1 MTRATYEQGD
11 ALDFLRGFPD
21 GAVNLVLTDP
31 PYSARTHKGARS
43 LRAPD
48 APGESAS
55 RLTAGIAFD
64 ATDLDALRGMFAE
77 CARVTTGW
85 VVSFLDYAHAVALEQ
100 HPPPGLRVLRI
111 GVWVKTNPMPQL
123 SGDRPAQGW
132 EALVYMHRDD
142 VRPTWNGGGKHGNF
156 VAPIMQGTGHPT
168 AKPLSI
174 LETIIERFTS
184 PGDLVIDPFM
194 GSGSTLVAAQ
204 NTGRDA
210 HGVDLNPEYVAL
222 AHERLAQQPLF
233 T

>member
-1 MTRATYEQGD
+1 MSATTYEQGD
-11 ALDFLRGFPD
+11 ALDFLQGFPD

-43 LRAPD
+43 NSTKGPAGGRAV
-48 APGESAS
+48 GS
-55 RLTAGIAFD
+55 AFD
-64 ATDLDALRGMFAE
+64 ATDLDALRDMFAE

-85 VVSFLDYAHAVALEQ
+85 VVSFIDYAHAVALE
-100 HPPPGLRVLRI
+100 HNPPPGLRVLRI

-132 EALVYMHRDD
+132 EAVVYMHRDD

-156 VAPIMQGTGHPT
+156 IAPVMQGTGHPT
-168 AKPLSI
+168 AKPLPI
-174 LETIIERFTS
+174 LETIIKRFTS
-184 PGDLVIDPFM
+184 PGDVVIDPFM

-210 HGVDLNPEYVAL
+210 HGVDLNPDYVAL
-222 AHERLAQQPLF
+222 ARERLAQQPLF